1 MPGNTVHRVNNP
13 RLRPYRTQPGRH
25 RRNLARYKMSKSKIF
40 TWMGTECMKTERRN
54 CLGASV
60 ICNDVDQ
67 GALELVDKDWFHK
80 FSIVLGII
88 AGPEWREKKKTHRQ
102 HPPSS
107 REVWEFI
114 KVIIYVAI
122 NTGIHHGFYGG
133 FHSDS
138 HSDSHGGFLGSIR
151 AVIRAI
157 IKAVKDLFFNVLD
170 SDILAALVELLP
182 LFQLFH
188 N

>member
-1 MPGNTVHRVNNP
+1 MPGNTPAHRVNNP
-13 RLRPYRTQPGRH
+13 RLRPYRTQPGRY
-25 RRNLARYKMSKSKIF
+25 RRNLARSKISKSKIF

-114 KVIIYVAI
+114 KRL
-122 NTGIHHGFYGG
+122 
-133 FHSDS
+133 
-138 HSDSHGGFLGSIR
+138 HGGFLGSIR

-157 IKAVKDLFFNVLD
+157 IKAVKDLFFNFLD

-188 N
+188 D

>member
-1 MPGNTVHRVNNP
+1 
-13 RLRPYRTQPGRH
+13 
-25 RRNLARYKMSKSKIF
+25 
-40 TWMGTECMKTERRN
+40 MK
-54 CLGASV
+54 
-60 ICNDVDQ
+60 
-67 GALELVDKDWFHK
+67 
-80 FSIVLGII
+80 
-88 AGPEWREKKKTHRQ
+88 RETLRQ
-102 HPPSS
+102 HPPLS

-122 NTGIHHGFYGG
+122 NTVIHHEYCGSF
-133 FHSDS
+133 

-157 IKAVKDLFFNVLD
+157 IKAVKDLFFNVLN